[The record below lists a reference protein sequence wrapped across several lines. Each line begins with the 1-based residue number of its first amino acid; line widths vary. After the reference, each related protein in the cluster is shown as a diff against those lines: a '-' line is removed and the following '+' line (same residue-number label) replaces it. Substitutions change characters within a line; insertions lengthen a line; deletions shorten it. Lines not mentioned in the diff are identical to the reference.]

1 MLTCNLYNNTANWY
15 QLIRKLVEFIQRNK
29 KISFRCY
36 LFNAKKKK
44 KRILQKIRKC
54 ESVKRC
60 TRLPQRVHKRDDE
73 AKTNDEKLMHLEC
86 RQPRQNTH
94 IRTRKIAPIVSIIL
108 LSTKI
113 IFSFEQY
120 YHKNIEFLYTVT
132 ISLTY
137 CNFDDRIFK

>member
-1 MLTCNLYNNTANWY
+1 MPTCNLYNNTANWY

-44 KRILQKIRKC
+44 KKDSVEDSRRC
-54 ESVKRC
+54 ESVKHC

-86 RQPRQNTH
+86 RQSRQNTH
-94 IRTRKIAPIVSIIL
+94 IRTRKIALIALFFYRVKLYFLSNNIIK
-108 LSTKI
+108 KI
-113 IFSFEQY
+113 
-120 YHKNIEFLYTVT
+120 L
-132 ISLTY
+132 
-137 CNFDDRIFK
+137 NFYVL